1 MSDAFS
7 DIVKDEQRS
16 KNIHSF
22 LKALV
27 FYLEGDLPAKEV
39 LKRAEIASG
48 GSRGFFSSPVDFVT
62 DLEKELKQLKRG
74 TEKTWA
80 KTLFRYRDSDLFF
93 HLCTLSPWSLLEVAC
108 VEYGMGF
115 ARITKYP
122 ERHWIGE
129 EYINEIIYRKNWFIY
144 DCDDYLIVFD
154 SDNHHKVFWIGNS
167 TGYKCKDGM
176 FRSLKKPRRKN
187 DWTGSG
193 TEEQR
198 EKYCR

>member
-7 DIVKDEQRS
+7 DAAKDEQRS
-16 KNIHSF
+16 KNVHSF

-39 LKRAEIASG
+39 VKRAEIASG
-48 GSRGFFSSPVDFVT
+48 GSRGFFSSPVDLVT

-74 TEKTWA
+74 AEKTWA
-80 KTLFRYRDSDLFF
+80 KTLFRYRDSIFF
-93 HLCTLSPWSLLEVAC
+93 YHLCTLSPWNLLEVAC
-108 VEYGMGF
+108 VDYGMGF
-115 ARITKYP
+115 ARIKRYP
-122 ERHWIGE
+122 DEARIGE
-129 EYINEIIYRKNWFIY
+129 GDINEIIIRKKWIIY
-144 DCDDYLIVFD
+144 DSDDYLVVIY

-167 TGYKCKDGM
+167 TGYKCRDGA
-176 FRSLKKPRRKN
+176 FYSLKKPRRRN